1 MRWKLVIITSFLA
14 GLVGFLSWCAFA
26 IGLFGSA
33 RALARNDWLL
43 LASAAM
49 PIVLATV
56 GGVFVYRH
64 TARRRRL
71 QAVIT
76 ALLALMFSVDVYV
89 SAWVLFPDRF
99 YIPKTYEVRH
109 AR

>member
-14 GLVGFLSWCAFA
+14 GLVGFLLWCAFA

-33 RALARNDWLL
+33 GALARNDWLL

-49 PIVLATV
+49 PTVLAAV
-56 GGVFVYRH
+56 GAVFVYRH
-64 TARRRRL
+64 TAKRRKL
-71 QAVIT
+71 QAVVT
-76 ALLALMFSVDVYV
+76 ALLALMFAADVYFT
-89 SAWVLFPDRF
+89 AWVFFPDRF